1 MEQQTETIAAIEED
15 ETNGTIHSTHHLNG
29 KPQNNQYL
37 THLKTIIS
45 AACLQSA
52 KKNKSKAR
60 LPNSILI
67 LLQ

>member
-37 THLKTIIS
+37 TSFENHHLG
-45 AACLQSA
+45 CLLTVR
-52 KKNKSKAR
+52 KKE
-60 LPNSILI
+60 
-67 LLQ
+67 